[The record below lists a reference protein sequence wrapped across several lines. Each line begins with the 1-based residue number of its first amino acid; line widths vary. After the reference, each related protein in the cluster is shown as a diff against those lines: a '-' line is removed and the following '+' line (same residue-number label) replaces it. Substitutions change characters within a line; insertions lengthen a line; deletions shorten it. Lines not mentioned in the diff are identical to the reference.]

1 MLRQSSWPVIVAAF
15 ISGFIIMGVELLGGR
30 ILAPYFGG
38 SIHVW
43 GSLITVFMLALSLG
57 YLLGGKWSLH
67 QPSRQR
73 MAVLFAVS
81 ALLLSPLLFFSSE
94 ILKWL
99 FLTITDP
106 RYGALASATALF
118 LLPTITLGM
127 ISPYAV
133 RLLTRDHNT
142 TGMTAGTLYF
152 VSTIGSAAGT
162 IVTSFYLVLW
172 FSVSH
177 ILIGFSSVLL
187 LTAAL
192 LFYRIEE
199 SK

>member
-1 MLRQSSWPVIVAAF
+1 
-15 ISGFIIMGVELLGGR
+15 MGVELLGGR

-94 ILKWL
+94 ILEWL

-133 RLLTRDHNT
+133 RLLTKDHNT

-192 LFYRIEE
+192 LFYRIEK